1 MGKSSAII
9 IVVKHMN
16 SKVSMKSKRRLF
28 LLVTLIFV
36 LVVGLVSSVFNDW
49 MNILSNNKQ
58 YKTLNSKYETLV
70 EDEAS
75 LASEVNK
82 LQDSDYVARY
92 AREKYLYTLPDE
104 IIIRI
109 NGEDKK

>member
-1 MGKSSAII
+1 
-9 IVVKHMN
+9 
-16 SKVSMKSKRRLF
+16 MKTKGSIRSRRRLF

-36 LVVGLVSSVFNDW
+36 LTVGLVSSVFNDW
-49 MNILSNNKQ
+49 TNILANNRQ
-58 YKTLNSKYETLV
+58 YKTLNAKYEDLV
-70 EDEAS
+70 DEEAS

-109 NGEDKK
+109 NEGDSKK